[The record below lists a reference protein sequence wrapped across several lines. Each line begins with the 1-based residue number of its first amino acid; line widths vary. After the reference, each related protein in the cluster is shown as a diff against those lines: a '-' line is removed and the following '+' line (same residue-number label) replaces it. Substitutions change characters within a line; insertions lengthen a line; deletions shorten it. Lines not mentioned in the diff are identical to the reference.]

1 MEPHKRKANLGTITI
16 VDELRHAIETCG
28 LTEYRIAK
36 DAGIPQ
42 PVVNRFVR
50 GERSIS
56 FETAAKLC
64 AFLRLHLAKIRR

>member
-1 MEPHKRKANLGTITI
+1 MEPHKRKANLVTI
-16 VDELRHAIETCG
+16 VDELRLAIEVSG

-64 AFLRLHLAKIRR
+64 TFLRLHLARIRR